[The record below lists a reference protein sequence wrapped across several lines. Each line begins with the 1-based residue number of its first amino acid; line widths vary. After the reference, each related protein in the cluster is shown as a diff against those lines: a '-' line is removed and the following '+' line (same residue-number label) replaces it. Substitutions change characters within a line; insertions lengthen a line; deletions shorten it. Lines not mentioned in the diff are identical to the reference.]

1 MQVNQLAQ
9 NPYIVQTHAPG
20 GVEQAPSP
28 QATGAANTDKVSI
41 SVQGKQL
48 QESWQSLADGYD
60 VRNISQREMSA
71 LSDALYQ
78 GGFIG
83 RGEHLVLGAPR
94 SMQADPNTKHD
105 MLGEM
110 QQSFGRFAQGMT
122 TQAKQ
127 NYQGAI
133 DILQNLAGSRHG

>member
-1 MQVNQLAQ
+1 MHVSQIRQ
-9 NPYIVQTHAPG
+9 
-20 GVEQAPSP
+20 PSP
-28 QATGAANTDKVSI
+28 IFAAQQSGSTAHSGQTTSSASADQVSI
-41 SVQGKQL
+41 SAAGKEL
-48 QESWQSLADGYD
+48 QQSWQSLADGYD
-60 VRNISQREMSA
+60 VRNISQNELHA

-94 SMQADPNTKHD
+94 SMHAAPDTKYD
-105 MLGEM
+105 LLGEM

-122 TQAKQ
+122 TEEKH

-133 DILQNLAGSRHG
+133 DILRDLASSRRS